1 MAETLEMVS
10 DAETRNQLPFNIHAE
25 QRILGSILLNN
36 EVLNKVSEF
45 LRPDH
50 FYEPIHKKIFAS
62 INSII
67 DKGISANPVSLHNA
81 FAGDETFAEIG
92 GDKYLEKLVILASSV
107 INPYDYGKIIYDL
120 SLKRDL
126 IGVGNEL
133 VSDAISAGIDKPAI
147 EQIENAENKLF
158 HLASEG
164 ISERGFTNIENS
176 LVDSI
181 RSIDRAMKND
191 DHITGITTGYA
202 DLDTQLSGFHDSDLI
217 ILAGRPSMGKTAFAI
232 NLAVNACKA
241 MYERHKKT
249 GEELKSVGLFSLEM
263 SAEQLSTRM
272 LSMYTGIESSS
283 LRSGMVSESNY
294 NELKKQSQMLSSLP
308 FFIDDTPALSISA
321 IRTRARRLKRKNNLG
336 MLVIDYLQLIR
347 GSGGKSSESRV
358 QEVSEITQGLKAL
371 AKELNIPIIA
381 AAQLSRAVE
390 QRDDKRPML
399 SDLRESGSIEQDA
412 DIVMFLF
419 REEYYLQRR
428 QPAPGTDK
436 YNEWLE
442 AINKVHHIAEIITAK
457 HRNGPVGTVRLY
469 YDTKD
474 SRFKNLSVTP
484 GNTG

>member
-1 MAETLEMVS
+1 LV
-10 DAETRNQLPFNIHAE
+10 
-25 QRILGSILLNN
+25 NN
-36 EVLNKVSEF
+36 EILNKVSEF
-45 LRPDH
+45 LRPEH
-50 FYEPIHKKIFAS
+50 FYEPIHKKIFHA
-62 INSII
+62 INAIT
-67 DKGISANPVSLHNA
+67 DKGISANPVSLHNM
-81 FAGDETFAEIG
+81 FVGDKNFTEIG
-92 GDKYLEKLVILASSV
+92 GDEYLGKLAILAASV
-107 INPYDYGKIIYDL
+107 INPYDYGKIIYDT

-126 IGVGNEL
+126 IEVGNGL
-133 VSDAISAGIDKPAI
+133 VYDAYASGIDQPAI
-147 EQIENAENKLF
+147 EHIEKAENQLF
-158 HLASEG
+158 HLASSG
-164 ISERGFTNIENS
+164 ISERGFTAIDNT
-176 LVDSI
+176 LADSI
-181 RSIDRAMKND
+181 KSIDRAMKND

-217 ILAGRPSMGKTAFAI
+217 IIAGRPSMGKTAFAM
-232 NLAVNACKA
+232 NLAVNACRAIYDK
-241 MYERHKKT
+241 HQK
-249 GEELKSVGLFSLEM
+249 GEALKSVGLFSLEM

-272 LSMYTGIESSS
+272 LSMYTGIESSA
-283 LRSGMVSESNY
+283 LRSGMVSETHY
-294 NELKKQSQMLSSLP
+294 NELKKQSQILAKLP

-321 IRTRARRLKRKNNLG
+321 IRTRARRLKRKHNLG

-347 GSGGKSSESRV
+347 GSGSKASENRV

-428 QPAPGTDK
+428 QPAPGTEK

-442 AINKVHHIAEIITAK
+442 AINKVHHMAEIIISK
-457 HRNGPVGTVRLY
+457 HRNGPVGTVRLF

-484 GNTG
+484 GNAR

>member
-1 MAETLEMVS
+1 MAETLEIVS
-10 DAETRNQLPFNIHAE
+10 EADIKQKLPFNIHAE
-25 QRILGSILLNN
+25 QRLLGAILVNN
-36 EVLNKVSEF
+36 EILNRVSEF
-45 LRPDH
+45 LKPRH
-50 FYEPIHKKIFAS
+50 FYEPIHQKIFHA

-67 DKGISANPVSLHNA
+67 DKGISANPVSLHNM
-81 FAGDETFAEIG
+81 FVGDEDFAALG
-92 GDKYLEKLVILASSV
+92 GDEYLGKLAILAASA
-107 INPYDYGKIIYDL
+107 INPYDYGKIIYDF

-126 IGVGNEL
+126 IEVGNDL
-133 VSDAISAGIDKPAI
+133 VSEACDSGIDHPAT
-147 EQIENAENKLF
+147 EQIEKAENKLF

-164 ISERGFTNIENS
+164 ISERGFTAIDNTLAE
-176 LVDSI
+176 SI
-181 RSIDRAMKND
+181 KSIDRAMKND

-217 ILAGRPSMGKTAFAI
+217 IIAGRPSMGKTAFAV
-232 NLAVNACKA
+232 NLAVNACRA
-241 MYERHKKT
+241 MYEKYEK
-249 GEELKSVGLFSLEM
+249 GQDLKSVGLFSLEM

-272 LSMYTGIESSS
+272 LSMYTGIESST
-283 LRSGMVSESNY
+283 LRSGMVSETHY
-294 NELKKQSQMLSSLP
+294 NELKKQSQILSKLP
-308 FFIDDTPALSISA
+308 FYIDDTPALSISA
-321 IRTRARRLKRKNNLG
+321 IRTRARRLKRKHNLG

-347 GSGGKSSESRV
+347 GSGGKGSENRV

-428 QPAPGTDK
+428 QPSPGTDK
-436 YNEWLE
+436 YNEWQE
-442 AINKVHHIAEIITAK
+442 AIHKVHNIAEIITAK
-457 HRNGPVGTVRLY
+457 HRNGPVGTVRLF

-484 GNTG
+484 GNAG

>member
-1 MAETLEMVS
+1 MAETLEIV
-10 DAETRNQLPFNIHAE
+10 AGTETKQNLPFNIHAE
-25 QRILGSILLNN
+25 QRILGAILLNN
-36 EVLNKVSEF
+36 EILNKVSEF
-45 LRPDH
+45 LRPEH
-50 FYEPIHKKIFAS
+50 FYEPIHTKIFAA
-62 INSII
+62 INSIT
-67 DKGISANPVSLHNA
+67 DKGISANPVSLHNMFSA
-81 FAGDETFAEIG
+81 DETFIELG
-92 GDKYLEKLVILASSV
+92 GDKYLEKLVILAASV

-126 IGVGNEL
+126 IEVGNEL
-133 VSDAISAGIDKPAI
+133 VTEAYASGIDKPAI
-147 EQIENAENKLF
+147 EQIEKAENQLF
-158 HLASEG
+158 HLASVGVSEG
-164 ISERGFTNIENS
+164 GFAAINDT

-181 RSIDRAMKND
+181 KSIDRAMKND

-217 ILAGRPSMGKTAFAI
+217 IIAGRPSMGKTAFAM

-241 MYERHKKT
+241 LYEKHEKG
-249 GEELKSVGLFSLEM
+249 GEMKSVGLFSLEM

-272 LSMYTGIESSS
+272 LSMYTGIESST
-283 LRSGMVSESNY
+283 LRSGMVSESHY
-294 NELKKQSQMLSSLP
+294 NDLKKQSQILSQLP

-336 MLVIDYLQLIR
+336 MLIIDYLQLIR
-347 GSGGKSSESRV
+347 GSGGKSSENRV

-442 AINKVHHIAEIITAK
+442 DINKVHHIAEIITAK
-457 HRNGPVGTVRLY
+457 HRNGPVGTVRLF

-484 GNTG
+484 GNG